1 VQVVQETLLELK
13 DLTISFGGLT
23 AVNKLNT
30 KLYNGEAVGLIGPNG
45 AGKTT
50 AFNLIVGVYK
60 PTDGQVFFDGE
71 DITGLEPYEVC
82 RKGIGRTFQVV
93 KPFGKMTVLQNIMVG
108 AFVNTAK
115 QKEAKRIATEI
126 MEKVGLRNKRDD
138 LAQNLTIPERKRL
151 EVAKALATKPK
162 LLLLDEVLAGLNPTE
177 IEDAIVLIKS
187 INQEGITVLMIE
199 HVLQATMAIC
209 SRIIVLDYGKKIA
222 EGTPAEVTSNSEV
235 IKAYLGD
242 DYENS

>member
-1 VQVVQETLLELK
+1 MQETLLELK

-126 MEKVGLRNKRDD
+126 MEKVGLQNKRDD

>member
-1 VQVVQETLLELK
+1 VVQKTLLELK

-23 AVNKLNT
+23 AVNKLST
-30 KLYNGEAVGLIGPNG
+30 KLYEGEAIGLIGPNG

-50 AFNLIVGVYK
+50 AFNLIVGVYQ
-60 PTDGQVFFDGE
+60 PTEGQVFFDGE
-71 DITGLEPYEVC
+71 EITGLPPHEVC

-108 AFVNTAK
+108 AFVNTSK
-115 QKEAKRIATEI
+115 QKEAKQIATEI
-126 MEKVGLRNKRDD
+126 MEKMGLQAKRDN

-151 EVAKALATKPK
+151 EMAKALATRPK

-177 IEDAIVLIKS
+177 IEEAIKLIKS

-222 EGTPAEVTSNSEV
+222 EGSPQEVTSNSEV

-242 DYENS
+242 EYENA

>member
-1 VQVVQETLLELK
+1 MVNKTLLELK
-13 DLTISFGGLT
+13 DLTIKFGGLT

-30 KLYNGEAVGLIGPNG
+30 QLHAGEAVGLIGPNG

-50 AFNLIVGVYK
+50 AFNLIVGVYQ
-60 PTDGQVFFDGE
+60 PTEGQIIFDGE
-71 DITGLEPYEVC
+71 NITGLKPNEVC

-108 AFVNTAK
+108 AFINTSK
-115 QKEAKRIATEI
+115 QNEARMIATEI
-126 MEKVGLRNKRDD
+126 MEKMGLQKKQDH

-151 EVAKALATKPK
+151 EMAKALATKPK

-177 IEDAIVLIKS
+177 IEEAVVLIKS

-222 EGTPAEVTSNSEV
+222 EGSPQEVTSNPEV

-242 DYENS
+242 EYENA

>member
-1 VQVVQETLLELK
+1 MSETLLELN
-13 DLTISFGGLT
+13 DLTIKFGGLT
-23 AVNKLNT
+23 AVNKLNAG
-30 KLYNGEAVGLIGPNG
+30 LHAGEAVGLIGPNG

-60 PTDGQVFFDGE
+60 PTEGKVIFDGE

-108 AFVNTAK
+108 AFVNTSK
-115 QKEAKRIATEI
+115 QREAKRVATEI
-126 MEKVGLRNKRDD
+126 MEKVGLQNKRDN

-151 EVAKALATKPK
+151 EVAKALATRPK

-209 SRIIVLDYGKKIA
+209 GRIIVLDYGKKIA
-222 EGTPAEVTSNSEV
+222 EGTPAEVTSNREV

-242 DYENS
+242 DYEHA